1 MTMKILNKIEISK
14 EFKTILIAS
23 FIGSM
28 TSFIF
33 AILLFSFQQC
43 LVNRSER
50 NLFISKLIGEIDYN
64 LFVAEQKQEMYTS
77 LLTPLSEN
85 IDRIPMKEKYKAR
98 QKIIYDNRLLS
109 YKSDM
114 IDKSFQNGIIY
125 EFLDSPKASLL
136 LIQIIRLKEYENN
149 LIDYISNTNVAFI
162 DDKQIDY
169 FLAQIV
175 SAQENFKL
183 STDVERDFKEK
194 II

>member
-33 AILLFSFQQC
+33 AILLFSLQQYF
-43 LVNRSER
+43 VYRIER

-85 IDRIPMKEKYKAR
+85 IDLIPMKEKYKAR
-98 QKIIYDNRLLS
+98 QRIIYDNRLLI

-125 EFLDSPKASLL
+125 EFLDSAKASLL
-136 LIQIIRLKEYENN
+136 LVQIIRLKEYENN
-149 LIDYISNTNVAFI
+149 LIDYISNTDVAFI
-162 DDKQIDY
+162 DDNQIDY
-169 FLAQIV
+169 FLGQIV
-175 SAQENFKL
+175 SAQQNFRL
-183 STDVERDFKEK
+183 STDMWKGILKKD
-194 II
+194 

>member
-1 MTMKILNKIEISK
+1 MKIINKIEISK
-14 EFKTILIAS
+14 EFKSIVIAS

-33 AILLFSFQQC
+33 AIFLFSLQQYF
-43 LVNRSER
+43 VYKIER
-50 NLFISKLIGEIDYN
+50 NSFISKLVGEIDYN
-64 LFVAEQKQEMYTS
+64 LLVAEQKQEMYTS

-85 IDRIPMKEKYKAR
+85 IDRIPMKEKYRAR
-98 QKIIYDNRLLS
+98 QKIIYDNRLFF

-125 EFLDSPKASLL
+125 EFLDSSKASLL

-149 LIDYISNTNVAFI
+149 LINYISNTDVAFI
-162 DDKQIDY
+162 DSKQLDY
-169 FLAQIV
+169 FLGQIV

-183 STDVERDFKEK
+183 STDMWKKFLKK
-194 II
+194 G

>member
-1 MTMKILNKIEISK
+1 MKILNKIEISK

-33 AILLFSFQQC
+33 AILLFSLQQYF
-43 LVNRSER
+43 VYRIER

-85 IDRIPMKEKYKAR
+85 IDLIPMKEKYKAR
-98 QKIIYDNRLLS
+98 QKIIYANRLLF

-149 LIDYISNTNVAFI
+149 LIDYISNTDVAFI
-162 DDKQIDY
+162 DDNQIDY
-169 FLAQIV
+169 FLGQIV
-175 SAQENFKL
+175 SAQQNFRL
-183 STDVERDFKEK
+183 STDMWKGILKKD
-194 II
+194 